1 MWDMIMIVGQMKLLV
16 QPFPIISLSEWMV
29 ANMGYFHDVE
39 IKYFKRDR
47 NMQEFVVAETQT
59 VMKKRGCDTLDR
71 EGIRILLE
79 VIGFILYLYVEIA

>member
-1 MWDMIMIVGQMKLLV
+1 
-16 QPFPIISLSEWMV
+16 MV
-29 ANMGYFHDVE
+29 VAALYFHGLE

-59 VMKKRGCDTLDR
+59 VMKKRGCDALDR

-79 VIGFILYLYVEIA
+79 VIGFILYLYTEIA

>member
-1 MWDMIMIVGQMKLLV
+1 
-16 QPFPIISLSEWMV
+16 
-29 ANMGYFHDVE
+29 
-39 IKYFKRDR
+39 
-47 NMQEFVVAETQT
+47 MQEFVVAETQT